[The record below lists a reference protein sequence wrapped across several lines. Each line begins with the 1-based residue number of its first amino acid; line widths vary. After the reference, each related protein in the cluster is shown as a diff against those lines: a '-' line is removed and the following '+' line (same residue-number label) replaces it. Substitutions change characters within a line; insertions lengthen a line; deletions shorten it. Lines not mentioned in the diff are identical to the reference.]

1 MRAGQGSESPGGGGT
16 HQRDQLWR
24 QGKLGQQGIPE
35 NSTCG
40 SCGPGVPAGPTLP
53 LPRPSPLPQPS
64 DTWPLT
70 LVSQSGVWPALAR
83 PGSRHCTDV
92 PEKRK
97 EIKPLNHS
105 IFFRFWR
112 NSQSLA
118 CVFRVGLVMDEFPP
132 RSSCVSRHGR
142 GTGASQR
149 VSLMFK
155 ISFGLVFLAS
165 ANFQPRSKGSFHFW
179 SWKPWRKQSGWLW
192 VSEQGHSGERTPVLA
207 GASVGADEVVSW
219 NGASCPRVHMWV

>member
-1 MRAGQGSESPGGGGT
+1 M
-16 HQRDQLWR
+16 
-24 QGKLGQQGIPE
+24 QGILE

-40 SCGPGVPAGPTLP
+40 SCGPGVPAGTSLP
-53 LPRPSPLPQPS
+53 PPPLPLPQPS

-70 LVSQSGVWPALAR
+70 LISQSGVWPALAG

-97 EIKPLNHS
+97 EIKPLNHFL
-105 IFFRFWR
+105 FFRFWR

-132 RSSCVSRHGR
+132 RSSCISRHGR
-142 GTGASQR
+142 SMGASQR

-155 ISFGLVFLAS
+155 ISFGSVFLSS

-179 SWKPWRKQSGWLW
+179 SWKPSRKQRAALGVRAGTL
-192 VSEQGHSGERTPVLA
+192 GERTLVLA
-207 GASVGADEVVSW
+207 DMSVGADEVVSW
-219 NGASCPRVHMWV
+219 TGASCPRVHIQV